1 MKPVVWMFSGLGSQ
15 RYNMG
20 ASLLRNDP
28 VFRQTMEHCD
38 EIVKPLLH
46 GSLLETIYLSKD
58 KSFEEFVDIRFV
70 TPALF
75 SVQYSLAQ
83 SLMAKGR
90 RPDYL
95 VGYSLGEYVAYVLAG
110 ILDLQDC
117 LHCII
122 NFAQIAQE
130 CCQPASMIAILN
142 MPRILNEMAEPFQ
155 EFHLAAIN
163 FDTNFV
169 VTGPHE
175 AAGMLLAYLS
185 KKDIVAQILPV
196 EYGFHSHLIEPMKEP
211 YLQQL
216 RKIPLHQPQ
225 LNVVS
230 ACQASLLQQIEL
242 EDFWRVL
249 RHPIDFRHT
258 ITFLKGLGDCELVDF
273 GPSGTMANFIK
284 YDGRITTPITCALI

>member
-15 RYNMG
+15 RYKMG
-20 ASLLRNDP
+20 YKLLGKDP
-28 VFRQTMEHCD
+28 IFRQTMEHCD
-38 EIVKPLLH
+38 EIVKPLIH
-46 GSLLETIYLSKD
+46 SSLMETIYLTKG

-83 SLMAKGR
+83 SFIAKGH

-117 LHCII
+117 LHCLVYL
-122 NFAQIAQE
+122 AQVAQE
-130 CCQPASMIAILN
+130 YCQPASMVAILN
-142 MPRILNEMAEPFQ
+142 TPEIINQMAEPF
-155 EFHLAAIN
+155 EAFHLAAIN

-169 VTGPHE
+169 VTGPRE
-175 AAGMLLAYLS
+175 AAAMLLVYLS
-185 KKDIVAQILPV
+185 KRDIIAQTLPV

-216 RKIPLHQPQ
+216 RKIPLQQPQ
-225 LNVVS
+225 INVVS
-230 ACQASLLQQIEL
+230 ACQANLLHQIEL
-242 EDFWRVL
+242 EHFWRVL
-249 RHPIDFRHT
+249 RNPIDFRHT
-258 ITFLKGLGDCELVDF
+258 ITFLKRLGDCEFVDF

-284 YDGRITTPITCALI
+284 YDGRLTSPIVCALM